1 MKKMKK
7 CLICLAMAA
16 VMLFPQTVRA
26 DSARDEVTPSETDD
40 NVVIEKSDRPYLSL
54 GADLTEEQRTT
65 VLELMGIANEK
76 LSDYDVSY
84 VTNAEEHEYLDAYI
98 SANEIG
104 TRAWSSVV
112 IVKREKGNGIQIST
126 KNINYCTI
134 GMYKNALVTAG
145 VADADIIVAG
155 PKPISG
161 TAALVGILKAYTD
174 MTGKEISEKRIDTAL
189 NELVLTGELRS
200 LEGVD
205 QETVE
210 QMVAYLKQ
218 KVAEGVL
225 TDENSISDAI
235 EEASRDFDISLTD
248 EQKSELIELLLKIKD
263 LNLDVDT
270 LIDQAKSIYDKL
282 SEMGFDS
289 SVKEGISGKISVFFS
304 ELIASIKNFFSGLF
318 S

>member
-1 MKKMKK
+1 MKKMQK

-16 VMLFPQTVRA
+16 VMLFPQTVWA
-26 DSARDEVTPSETDD
+26 DSTRDEVTPSETDD

-54 GADLTEEQRTT
+54 GADLTEEQRAT
-65 VLELMGIANEK
+65 VLELMGIANEE

-218 KVAEGVL
+218 KVAEGAL

-289 SVKEGISGKISVFFS
+289 SVKEGIGTKISTFFS
-304 ELIASIKNFFSGLF
+304 ELITSIKNFFSGLF